1 LIISRTPCRI
11 SFLGGGTDYSQWYL
25 NHGGSVI
32 ATAINKYVWVTFN
45 NGKVTKSF
53 DLPEKSGMATSS
65 AHTVGLLKILA
76 ELHSTN
82 SDPRTIAQFANLIE
96 MDKLNGK
103 IGYQDQLMC
112 SLGGFRLIRF
122 SEASIRDTTIDA
134 KWLEPYLML
143 FITHQYRQGA
153 GEVVGAQLEEMN
165 QHTELYLKLMDL
177 TEQGKKALEEKS
189 WNDFGLILDES
200 WQVKR
205 QLSPKITTQ
214 PIDVIYNKVKEAG
227 ALGFK
232 ILGSG
237 GGGCALV
244 LASPDKQ
251 EVIKQSIPECEY
263 VPFKFCD
270 TGSEIVFKDGN

>member
-1 LIISRTPCRI
+1 MIISRTPCRI

-25 NHGGSVI
+25 IHGGSVI

-134 KWLEPYLML
+134 SWLEPYLML

-165 QHTELYLKLMDL
+165 KHTELYLKLMDL
-177 TEQGKKALEEKS
+177 TEQGKKALEEKN

-214 PIDVIYNKVKEAG
+214 PIDDIYNKVKQAG

-251 EVIKQSIPECEY
+251 ELIKQSIPECEY
-263 VPFKFCD
+263 IPFKFEPEG
-270 TGSEIVFKDGN
+270 TRIVYKE